1 MSSVR
6 SAAVL
11 FRTSIHSLH
20 HRHKVLESFYLLLE
34 SQILVQKTW
43 YVVRVFLFAFRFDAH
58 KGVHGCGMKVHR
70 NQTALVT
77 SHDLVLAEH
86 LMRKR
91 RPKPSIVASLEGQDL
106 RRVVHVGDPHDFL
119 RRNGV
124 RVLTS
129 PILLFLDPR
138 ALRHRLLPLH
148 WTHLFSLSLS
158 LSLSLSRASSSRL
171 PFGFG
176 GKGAFAKRRY
186 FLHREEADCQRTSSM
201 LDKSSRVD
209 DSGGRPQCAAPG
221 QKRRGKPTPFVGQRH
236 PQSS

>member
-124 RVLTS
+124 RILTS

-158 LSLSLSRASSSRL
+158 LSLRELVLYAFPL
-171 PFGFG
+171 DLA
-176 GKGAFAKRRY
+176 GKGPSLRDVTFHIEKKPIASERSA
-186 FLHREEADCQRTSSM
+186 Q
-201 LDKSSRVD
+201 SSRVD

-221 QKRRGKPTPFVGQRH
+221 QKSRGKPTPFVGQQH

>member
-158 LSLSLSRASSSRL
+158 LSLRELVLYAFPL
-171 PFGFG
+171 DLA
-176 GKGAFAKRRY
+176 GKGPSLRDVTFHIEKKPIASERSAV
-186 FLHREEADCQRTSSM
+186 QQS
-201 LDKSSRVD
+201 D